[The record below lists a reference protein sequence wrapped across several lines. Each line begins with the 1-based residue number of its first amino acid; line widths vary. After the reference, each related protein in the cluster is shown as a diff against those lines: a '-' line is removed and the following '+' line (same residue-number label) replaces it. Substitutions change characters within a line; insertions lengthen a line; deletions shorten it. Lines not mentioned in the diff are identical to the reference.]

1 MPVDDGT
8 CGQVHRRFA
17 QNRHDPRMSRSQKPT
32 KPSIGNALPDLC
44 AEPLPDDAAIEQR
57 IRRLLADAPLPRRA
71 ALWLILIGPD
81 DRQVPVIIPVDDTP
95 ARPSSELVDGIARL
109 LSDLTTGPGGVA
121 PGASVVFA
129 LERPGSS
136 LVGPDD
142 VAWFAAL
149 HARASAFEIRVRGV
163 YLVAGAQVRPVT
175 LDDAA

>member
-1 MPVDDGT
+1 M
-8 CGQVHRRFA
+8 
-17 QNRHDPRMSRSQKPT
+17 
-32 KPSIGNALPDLC
+32 PDLC

-57 IRRLLADAPLPRRA
+57 IRTLLADAPLPRRA

-81 DRQVPVIIPVDDTP
+81 DRQVPILIPVDDTP
-95 ARPSSELVDGIARL
+95 ARPRGELIDGIARL

-136 LVGPDD
+136 LVGADD

-149 HARASAFEIRVRGV
+149 HAGAGAFDIRVRGI
-163 YLVAGAQVRPVT
+163 YLVAGCQVRPVT